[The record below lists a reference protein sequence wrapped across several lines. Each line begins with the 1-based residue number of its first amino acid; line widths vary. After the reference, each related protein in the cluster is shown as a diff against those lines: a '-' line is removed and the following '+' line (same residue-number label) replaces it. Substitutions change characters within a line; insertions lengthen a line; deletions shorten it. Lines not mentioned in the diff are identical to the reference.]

1 MLVMSHHVIPFHD
14 PRPAEN
20 IAKNTQSPERG
31 SYDLYRPS
39 VEDNLQFVDM
49 LPPPQSQEEP
59 DYYAVKPKKTKKY
72 SATDE
77 KEKKYKKFE
86 NLKAK
91 IVKLD
96 DYDEAELNQEAN
108 DYPAG
113 SEESSTP
120 SSEESARTQREVDS
134 GDDEEGDQGESNEGG
149 QEKSDK
155 GEQENPEG
163 DQKSEE
169 IEAAE
174 ASDSSVETSAP
185 SSRLDFHMNGN

>member
-1 MLVMSHHVIPFHD
+1 MLVLSHHPIPYHD

-20 IAKNTQSPERG
+20 IEKSTQSPERG

-39 VEDNLQFVDM
+39 VEDNPQFVDM
-49 LPPPQSQEEP
+49 LPPPQTQEEP

-72 SATDE
+72 SANDE

-108 DYPAG
+108 DYPA
-113 SEESSTP
+113 EESSTQ
-120 SSEESARTQREVDS
+120 SSEESARTQRETDS
-134 GDDEEGDQGESNEGG
+134 EDAEETSEGDAKETAEGDAK
-149 QEKSDK
+149 EASE
-155 GEQENPEG
+155 GEQEN
-163 DQKSEE
+163 SEE

-174 ASDSSVETSAP
+174 ATDSSIETSAP
-185 SSRLDFHMNGN
+185 STRLDFHMNGN

>member
-1 MLVMSHHVIPFHD
+1 MLVMSHHLIPFHD
-14 PRPAEN
+14 PKAAEN
-20 IAKNTQSPERG
+20 IEKSTQSPERG

-39 VEDNLQFVDM
+39 VEDNPQFVDM

-72 SATDE
+72 SAADE

-113 SEESSTP
+113 SEESSTQ
-120 SSEESARTQREVDS
+120 SLEENERTQREADA
-134 GDDEEGDQGESNEGG
+134 GDEEGDPEQVQEDD
-149 QEKSDK
+149 QEKTQG
-155 GEQENPEG
+155 GEQ
-163 DQKSEE
+163 SEE

-174 ASDSSVETSAP
+174 ATDSSVETSAP
-185 SSRLDFHMNGN
+185 ASRLDFHMNGK